1 MSDPLT
7 RLPRQLY
14 LAQDV
19 QKLDKIAIEEHG
31 IDGIKLMQRAGT
43 VTFNALLDQ
52 WPQSR
57 CVRVFAGSGN
67 NAGDG
72 YIIARLA
79 LEHGLQSEVIQ
90 VGSPDLLRGDARLAW
105 ELAVAK
111 KVRTRSLADY
121 LTATAADAGSSRT
134 HTVIVDAMLGTGID
148 RAVSGSYALAINHIN
163 VLAADKT
170 KIAVLAV
177 DIPSGLNA
185 DTGMPFGLAVQADL
199 TVTFIGMKQG
209 LVTGRGREFA
219 GRIVF
224 SNLDVPEA
232 IYSSKNSP
240 AAASQR
246 IDINDATR
254 HLLPRAIASHKGDH
268 GHVVV
273 VGGDESHGGAVL
285 LAAEAALRTGAGLV
299 SVITRSVHRPAILA
313 RRPELMVVGTE
324 DYSNGDKAAGI
335 ESGGEAACASI
346 SALLARASA
355 IIIGPGLGQS
365 RWSRAL
371 FQLALAAQSSR
382 NIPLIVDADGLRLLA
397 EKPAT
402 STGVRRDN
410 WILTPHPGEA
420 AQLLDISIAEIEQNR
435 FAAVRALQSKWGGS
449 CLLKGSG
456 SLICSS
462 GNAEQKI
469 FVSTEGNPGMASAG
483 MGDVLSGIAGS
494 LVAQGLS
501 LADSI
506 RCAVVIH
513 GEAGDLIAQKQG
525 ARGLLAAD
533 LFGVIPQLVNPCQDV
548 I

>member
-1 MSDPLT
+1 MSDSLS

-19 QKLDKIAIEEHG
+19 PQLDKIAIEEHG
-31 IDGIKLMQRAGT
+31 IDGIKLMQRAGS
-43 VTFNALLDQ
+43 VAFNALLDH

-57 CVRVFAGSGN
+57 CVRVFTGSGN

-79 LEHGLQSEVIQ
+79 LEQGLQSEIIQ
-90 VGSPDLLRGDARLAW
+90 VGSAEHLRGDARLAW

-111 KVRTRSLADY
+111 KVSMFSLADY
-121 LTATAADAGSSRT
+121 LTAIDAAAARSQ
-134 HTVIVDAMLGTGID
+134 TVIVDALLGTGID
-148 RAVSGSYALAINHIN
+148 RAVSEGYALAINHIN
-163 VLAADKT
+163 ALAADKT
-170 KIAVLAV
+170 RVGVLAV

-185 DTGMPFGLAVQADL
+185 NTGMPFGLAVQADL

-209 LVTGRGREFA
+209 LLTGRGREFA

-232 IYSSKNSP
+232 IYNSKNAP
-240 AAASQR
+240 RAASQR

-285 LAAEAALRTGAGLV
+285 LAAEAALRSGAGLV
-299 SVITRSVHRPAILA
+299 SVVTRSVHRPAILA
-313 RRPELMVVGTE
+313 RRPELMVAGTE
-324 DYSNGDKAAGI
+324 DYSTGENAASL
-335 ESGGEAACASI
+335 EEGGEAVCASI
-346 SALLARASA
+346 RALLARASA

-371 FQLALAAQSSR
+371 FQLALAAQSSL
-382 NIPLIVDADGLRLLA
+382 NIPLVVDADALRLLA
-397 EKPAT
+397 EKPVT
-402 STGVRRDN
+402 STGVKRDN

-420 AQLLDISIAEIEQNR
+420 AQLLDRSIADIEQDR

-456 SLICSS
+456 SLICSIE
-462 GNAEQKI
+462 NAEQKI
-469 FVSTEGNPGMASAG
+469 FLSTEGNPGMASAG
-483 MGDVLSGIAGS
+483 MGDVLSGITGS
-494 LVAQGLS
+494 LVAQGHA
-501 LADSI
+501 LADSL

-533 LFGVIPQLVNPCQDV
+533 LFGAIPQLVNPSQV
-548 I
+548 VV